1 MLNALRQLFLREAPE
16 VGAAEPV
23 TLESLL
29 DRGWL
34 ELFYQPKIDLRTR
47 RLVGAEGLIRARHPA
62 RGILPP
68 AAFLP
73 GANEQSLLAMTEY
86 VIRTALRDWEAFAA
100 RGTPLKLSVNTPVSA
115 LLTLPLTTMLREE
128 RPRTANWPGLILE
141 VTEDEIIHDLKLANE
156 VADNLRSLNCTLAL
170 DDFGAGYSSLAR
182 LRQLPFS
189 ELKIDRSYAANCHVD
204 RFNAG
209 VCETIVEL
217 AGRFGLRTV
226 ARASKATMKRTNCK
240 AWVASWVRVI
250 CLRSRCPNSN
260 CSVLCT
266 APAPETAHRSA
277 LAPGVRWREART
289 GVITYCAAAQQRLF
303 ISLPQL

>member
-1 MLNALRQLFLREAPE
+1 MMRVPSASLTEACTPRIYGEQRKAGVAPVVNVPLMLNALRQLFLREAPE

-100 RGTPLKLSVNTPVSA
+100 RGTP
-115 LLTLPLTTMLREE
+115 
-128 RPRTANWPGLILE
+128 
-141 VTEDEIIHDLKLANE
+141 
-156 VADNLRSLNCTLAL
+156 
-170 DDFGAGYSSLAR
+170 
-182 LRQLPFS
+182 
-189 ELKIDRSYAANCHVD
+189 
-204 RFNAG
+204 
-209 VCETIVEL
+209 
-217 AGRFGLRTV
+217 
-226 ARASKATMKRTNCK
+226 
-240 AWVASWVRVI
+240 
-250 CLRSRCPNSN
+250 
-260 CSVLCT
+260 
-266 APAPETAHRSA
+266 
-277 LAPGVRWREART
+277 
-289 GVITYCAAAQQRLF
+289 
-303 ISLPQL
+303 

>member
-1 MLNALRQLFLREAPE
+1 MLNALRQLFSRETPE

-47 RLVGAEGLIRARHPA
+47 RLVGAEGLIRARHPV

-73 GANEQSLLAMTEY
+73 GANEDALLAMTEY
-86 VIRTALRDWEAFAA
+86 VIRTALRDWESFAA

-115 LLTLPLTTMLREE
+115 LLTLPLTTMLQEE

-156 VADNLRSLNCTLAL
+156 VAANLRSLNCTLAWTIL
-170 DDFGAGYSSLAR
+170 APAIHPLPGCASFRSASS
-182 LRQLPFS
+182 
-189 ELKIDRSYAANCHVD
+189 RSTAAMP
-204 RFNAG
+204 
-209 VCETIVEL
+209 
-217 AGRFGLRTV
+217 RTV
-226 ARASKATMKRTNCK
+226 MSTASMRACAR
-240 AWVASWVRVI
+240 
-250 CLRSRCPNSN
+250 RSS
-260 CSVLCT
+260 SSQAV
-266 APAPETAHRSA
+266 SA
-277 LAPGVRWREART
+277 
-289 GVITYCAAAQQRLF
+289 
-303 ISLPQL
+303 